1 MKHLFAFLLSM
12 VLLVAC
18 KKETFETKTWIVADH
33 KVDCV
38 GSAPQQ
44 CLLVKEAEGD
54 NWQFLYN
61 GIEGFDY
68 EAGFEYRIEVKVY
81 KVKNPPADGSSKRY
95 VLKQII
101 NKQ

>member
-1 MKHLFAFLLSM
+1 MKHLFTLLFSMFLLA
-12 VLLVAC
+12 AC
-18 KKETFETKTWIVADH
+18 QKEAMETKTWMVADH

-44 CLLVKEAEGD
+44 CLLIKEAESD
-54 NWQFLYN
+54 NWQFFYD

-68 EAGFEYRIEVKVY
+68 EAGFEYKIEVKVY
-81 KVKNPPADGSSKRY
+81 DVKNPPADGSSKRY
-95 VLKQII
+95 VLKRII